1 MEPKLA
7 ATASEFIIESKLTE
21 LLKKQVRLLLQKMQ
35 FRQAFV
41 KRMRKERAAQEP
53 MLTFLQSWVNL
64 TGNEFVV
71 SPLET
76 TF

>member
-35 FRQAFV
+35 FRQAIV
-41 KRMRKERAAQEP
+41 KRMRKELATQEP
-53 MLTFLQSWVNL
+53 MLTFL
-64 TGNEFVV
+64 
-71 SPLET
+71 
-76 TF
+76 